1 MKNWRNARDPP
12 MYFACDEQLVPYT
25 GNRSGAKKRMPKKT
39 REGLEYF
46 TIACSNKDYE
56 GYQGEVRERPTEEN
70 ILGKITKRA
79 DPVSGG
85 YKLNYVFSGGRKY
98 EVGTTHPS
106 KTFGIMLMLIFG
118 CCGYFRD
125 SGSTLVTDSA
135 YGFLD
140 GMIFL
145 SLWQIK
151 WLTSLRLAQ
160 RQGFFG
166 LMEIMEAGKQAQQ
179 GKKKRNLKR

>member
-1 MKNWRNARDPP
+1 
-12 MYFACDEQLVPYT
+12 
-25 GNRSGAKKRMPKKT
+25 MPKKT
-39 REGLEYF
+39 LEGLEYY
-46 TIACSNKDYE
+46 TLACSNKDYE
-56 GYQGEVRERPTEEN
+56 GYHGEVRERPTEEN
-70 ILGKITKRA
+70 ILGKISKRA
-79 DPVSGG
+79 DPISGG

-118 CCGYFRD
+118 CGGYFRD

-140 GMIFL
+140 GMILL

-160 RQGFFG
+160 RQGFSG
-166 LMEIMEAGKQAQQ
+166 LVEIVEAGKQVKQ
-179 GKKKRNLKR
+179 GRKIKKPSKVNVASNANQSFKNDITF